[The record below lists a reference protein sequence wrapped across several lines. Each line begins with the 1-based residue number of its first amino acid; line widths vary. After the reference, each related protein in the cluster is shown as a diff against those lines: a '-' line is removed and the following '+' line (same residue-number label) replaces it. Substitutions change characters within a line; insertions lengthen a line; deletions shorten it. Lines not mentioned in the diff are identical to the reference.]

1 MPSKRLTA
9 PTIGYLKT
17 DKPQEDFWDT
27 VTPGFGIRV
36 TRGGT
41 QTFIVMTRALERG
54 KWVKRRIKIGR
65 VGDPLDSE
73 GKQVLDLAEARRRA
87 RGIIAAAGEGRNPTA
102 QLETPPDVQR
112 VARSADCFANV
123 RDAFLKQYR
132 TRQKKKPK
140 PRTLEEMTRVLS
152 GARFKDWEGRPITEI
167 TKQDVRD
174 LLSTIIADG
183 HDARANK
190 TLVVLRQVFNW
201 AYDHDKIE
209 SVPTDRIKPPGA
221 ESSRDRVMSASE
233 LVAIWNA
240 CYGSG
245 RGHGGRDSHVYG
257 DIVRVLMLTGQ
268 RRNEVAQMQ
277 WSEIDFD
284 RRLWSL
290 PAARSKNA
298 LPHLVPLSSPVLAI
312 LKRQQAQR
320 VEWEEPC
327 PWVFTSNGET
337 PFSGWSQSKRRL
349 DERCGV
355 AYWRIHDLRRTLVTG
370 MNEELRISP
379 HVVESVVNHV
389 SGTAR
394 RGAAGVYNR
403 ALYIDERRRALE
415 RWSRYVL
422 QQVAKARQRPATG
435 GKGSNSG
442 PG

>member
-54 KWVKRRIKIGR
+54 KWVKRRLKIGR
-65 VGDPLDSE
+65 VGDPLDAE

-87 RGIIAAAGEGRNPTA
+87 RATIAAAGDGRNPAT

-112 VARSADCFANV
+112 VERSADCFANV

-132 TRQKKKPK
+132 TRQKRKPK

-152 GARFKDWEGRPITEI
+152 GARFEDWEGRPITEI

-174 LLSTIIADG
+174 LLSGIIAEG

-190 TLVVLRQVFNW
+190 TLVVLRQVLNW
-201 AYDHDKIE
+201 AYDHDKINT
-209 SVPTDRIKPPGA
+209 VPTDRIKPPGA
-221 ESSRDRVMSASE
+221 EVSRDRVLSASE
-233 LVAIWNA
+233 SVAIWNA

-245 RGHGGRDSHVYG
+245 KGYGGRDSQVYG

-268 RRNEVAQMQ
+268 RRSEVAQMQ

-298 LPHLVPLSSPVLAI
+298 LPHFVPLSSPVLVI
-312 LKRQQAQR
+312 LRRQQAQR
-320 VEWEEPC
+320 VELDKPC
-327 PWVFTSNGET
+327 PWVFTSNGKT
-337 PFSGWSQSKRRL
+337 PFSGWSQSKHRL
-349 DERCGV
+349 DARCGV
-355 AYWRIHDLRRTLVTG
+355 VDWRIHDLRRTLVTG
-370 MNEELRISP
+370 MNEDLRIAP

-389 SGTAR
+389 SGAAR
-394 RGAAGVYNR
+394 QGAAGVYNR
-403 ALYIDERRRALE
+403 ALYLDERRRALQ
-415 RWSRYVL
+415 RWARYVL
-422 QQVAKARQRPATG
+422 QQVAKARYPVAAG
-435 GKGSNSG
+435 GEDASSD
-442 PG
+442 PL